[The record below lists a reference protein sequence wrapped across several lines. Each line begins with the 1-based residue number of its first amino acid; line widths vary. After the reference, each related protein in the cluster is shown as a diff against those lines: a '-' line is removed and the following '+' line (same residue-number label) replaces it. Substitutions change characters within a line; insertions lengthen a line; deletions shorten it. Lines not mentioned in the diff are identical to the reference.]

1 MNMKIKFVPR
11 SDIRI
16 SKKSSSKFRPL
27 LEALDKLNPGGE
39 AIEVSYTNEKELN
52 SMRNVVYTFNRETGQ
67 KIKSGKDA
75 VNGKVFFYKDA

>member
-1 MNMKIKFVPR
+1 MKIKFVDR
-11 SDIRI
+11 SFIKI

-27 LEALDKLNPGGE
+27 IDALQKLESGGD
-39 AIEVSYTNEKELN
+39 AVEVGYSNEKELN

-75 VNGKVFFYKDA
+75 VNKKVFFYKDAK